1 MYDAAGDQHEQ
12 ADPEERS
19 KQHQMWSVA
28 LLQPSSRHALPVSH
42 ASSDFCG
49 LLSHESS
56 AVQQGQL
63 KNSDRNTNQKPNCFG
78 DLKPRK
84 LAKDYFQA
92 TRPEKTEMCLLRD
105 TGHVAKLKASA
116 IPCKEAG
123 ESSRFPLGSEN
134 MLVIGGV
141 VKGGRCATMDLFSC
155 MRPRLERALSY
166 RAGVV
171 LCRMN

>member
-1 MYDAAGDQHEQ
+1 
-12 ADPEERS
+12 
-19 KQHQMWSVA
+19 MWSVA
-28 LLQPSSRHALPVSH
+28 LLQPSSRHALPVSQ

-56 AVQQGQL
+56 AVQQGQP
-63 KNSDRNTNQKPNCFG
+63 KNSDRNTNQKPNRFS

-84 LAKDYFQA
+84 LAKNCFQA
-92 TRPEKTEMCLLRD
+92 SKTEMCLLRD
-105 TGHVAKLKASA
+105 TGHVAKLKTSA

-141 VKGGRCATMDLFSC
+141 VTGGRCATVDLFSC
-155 MRPRLERALSY
+155 MRPRLEWALSY
-166 RAGVV
+166 RAGAV